1 MKEIIKDFKDP
12 QTSLINILQ
21 LVQKKQGYISEESI
35 KEIAQLTDIPPTSIL
50 GVATFYSQFKL
61 KPTGKHVI
69 KICEGTACHV
79 NEASKIKAAIIEH
92 LGVKEGEITK
102 DGYYSFECVACLGCC
117 SLSPVIMIDEET
129 FGKLTVASVKKV
141 LDDYKKNTKE

>member
-1 MKEIIKDFKDP
+1 MKEIIKKFKDP

-35 KEIAQLTDIPPTSIL
+35 KEIAELSNIPPTSIL
-50 GVATFYSQFKL
+50 GVVTFYSQFKL

-79 NEASKIKAAIIEH
+79 NESSKIKTSIIEH
-92 LGVKEGEITK
+92 LGVQEGEITK
-102 DGYYSFECVACLGCC
+102 DGFYSFECVSCLGCC
-117 SLSPVIMIDEET
+117 SLAPVIMIDEEA
-129 FGKLTVASVKKV
+129 FGKLSPLSVKKV
-141 LDDYKKNTKE
+141 LEDYKKNTKE